1 MHCISCI
8 TLRQPAASVPL
19 ADSCIVDDVMDLAP
33 LSVAQTILLLLLR
46 RQQRQASHIFLMLG
60 FMTLTLRLGLRGP
73 IH

>member
-1 MHCISCI
+1 
-8 TLRQPAASVPL
+8 
-19 ADSCIVDDVMDLAP
+19 MDLAP